1 MAYTRKDTD
10 DRKTVE
16 GILDGL
22 AVKTIEK
29 LKQKGAFSEL
39 IGVLKEGKESV
50 IILVTDN
57 NDKKIILKV
66 FKITASNFKNMQKY
80 IKGDRRFA
88 KTKPTKRAIV
98 YTWCR
103 KEYAN
108 LLRLHDCGVSA
119 PKPHAF
125 LDNMLVM
132 DYIGDEDI
140 APQLKD
146 TEIEKPKEMLEK
158 IIHQY
163 ELIYKK
169 AGMVHGD
176 LSQYNILVFDKQPI
190 IIDVGQ
196 GVLKEQPNA
205 GEFLLRDIKN
215 ICVYFRKLGVECDEE
230 YVKKRITT

>member
-29 LKQKGAFSEL
+29 LKQKGVFSEL

-50 IILVTDN
+50 IILVTDDK
-57 NDKKIILKV
+57 DKKIILKV

-108 LLRLHDCGVSA
+108 LLRIHDCGVSA

-132 DYIGDEDI
+132 DYIGEEDL

-146 TEIEKPKEMLEK
+146 IKIENPKEMFDK
-158 IIHQY
+158 IIKQY

-169 AGMVHGD
+169 AGLVHGD
-176 LSQYNILVFDKQPI
+176 LSQYNILVFKGEPI

-205 GEFLLRDIKN
+205 DEFLLRDIKN
-215 ICVYFRKLGVECDEE
+215 ICDYFRKLGVECEDED
-230 YVKKRITT
+230 VKKRITD